1 MNKILPSWI
10 LPYETKFPSM
20 PRFVTHKTAF
30 PQNKVELAN
39 AVNPKTMQLKIT
51 CLG

>member
-1 MNKILPSWI
+1 
-10 LPYETKFPSM
+10 M

-51 CLG
+51 CIG